1 MIDLSTP
8 QDLGNDR
15 NGAKSSENP
24 AFAKNNPEDEVL
36 DSTLRPKRWDDFI
49 GQEKIKRNLKIII
62 EAAKKRKEPCCEHL
76 LLYGNSGLG
85 KTTISYLI
93 AKEMG
98 SDIKLASG
106 PTVEKAGDLAAILT
120 NLSEGDVL
128 FLDEC
133 HRLKRNLEE
142 FLYPAMEDY
151 KLNIILG
158 SGPMA
163 KTMTLDLPKFT
174 LIGAT
179 TKVAS
184 LSAPLR
190 NRFGATFQ
198 LDFYNPD
205 EIGQIIK
212 NSARVLNVEI
222 NEPAIKMIS
231 ERSRF
236 TPRVANRLLKRV
248 RDWAQITADGVIVE
262 EIVKKAL
269 DYLEIDELG
278 LEHADRRILKTII
291 EKFNGGPAGLQAIA
305 AASFEEQ
312 EAILDIYE
320 PYLMQLGFIERTR
333 QGRIATELAYKH
345 LSIPFPKINQRKLV

>member
-1 MIDLSTP
+1 M
-8 QDLGNDR
+8 NF
-15 NGAKSSENP
+15 SENKKSGVGSSKTP
-24 AFAKNNPEDEVL
+24 ASAKKNPEDEIL
-36 DSTLRPKRWDDFI
+36 DLTLRPKRWDDFI
-49 GQEKIKRNLKIII
+49 GQEKIKKNLKIII
-62 EAAKKRKEPCCEHL
+62 GAAKKRNEPCCEHL
-76 LLYGNSGLG
+76 LFYGNSGLG

-106 PTVEKAGDLAAILT
+106 PTVERAGDLAAILT

-128 FLDEC
+128 FLDEI
-133 HRLKRNLEE
+133 HRLRRNLEE

-158 SGPMA
+158 KGPMA

-179 TKVAS
+179 TKIAS

-198 LDFYNPD
+198 LDFYNTD

-212 NSARVLNVEI
+212 NSARILNVEI
-222 NEPAIKMIS
+222 NEPAIKMVS

-248 RDWAQITADGVIVE
+248 RDWAQITADGIITE

-269 DYLEIDELG
+269 DYLEIDKLG

-345 LSIPFPKINQRKLV
+345 LGIKYRSNQQKLI